1 MGIST
6 MLYENHGQPLKGH
19 VILQTGQAP
28 QRGHVDTEWLHAM
41 GAMEDTPAWS
51 RGKSAGE

>member
-6 MLYENHGQPLKGH
+6 VLYENHGQPLKGH

-28 QRGHVDTEWLHAM
+28 QRGHLDTQWLRAM
-41 GAMEDTPAWS
+41 GAMEGTPAWS